1 MPQAKGLLFLSHS
14 SEDKELSSQ
23 FGHLVRQI
31 SLGQID
37 VWFSSDGR
45 PTGGFRPGD
54 SWFQKIREKMQSSSQ
69 IITLITPNSIFSE
82 WVVFE
87 SGFGAASADN
97 EKLAVITHG
106 ITSIADIPEP
116 LKHRH
121 AYRIDNTEGLF
132 EFCTKLFVL
141 YDVQFN
147 EILFSTYSDTFFK
160 AVATI
165 VAAKRTTEIET
176 LATGNIKTET
186 IDRSVIEHFDRRF
199 FELTSQLSVKS
210 RYITYTIRVRSGF
223 DQSVHRIEIFDDTTV
238 QDVLNE
244 IYEGIHEH
252 VGVWK
257 YLEEWI
263 LIDTHSGR
271 RVVIREIASK
281 VMASAVFKPGS
292 DWTVKKLN
300 RPYKPSDSRPEEIL

>member
-1 MPQAKGLLFLSHS
+1 
-14 SEDKELSSQ
+14 
-23 FGHLVRQI
+23 
-31 SLGQID
+31 
-37 VWFSSDGR
+37 
-45 PTGGFRPGD
+45 
-54 SWFQKIREKMQSSSQ
+54 MQSSSQ
-69 IITLITPNSIFSE
+69 MITLITPNSIFSE

-87 SGFGAASADN
+87 LGFGAGSADT

-106 ITSIADIPEP
+106 ITSMADIPEP

-132 EFCTKLFVL
+132 EFCTKLFAL

-165 VAAKRTTEIET
+165 TAAKIATEIET
-176 LATGNIKTET
+176 LASGNTKTET

-210 RYITYTIRVRSGF
+210 KYITYTIRVRSGF
-223 DQSVHRIEIFDDTTV
+223 DQSLHRIEIFDDMTV
-238 QDVLNE
+238 QEVLNE
-244 IYEGIHEH
+244 VYEIIHDH
-252 VGVWK
+252 VGAWK

-263 LIDTHSGR
+263 LIDNHSGR
-271 RVVIREIASK
+271 RVVIREISSN
-281 VMASAVFKPGS
+281 VLASAVFKPGS
-292 DWTVKKLN
+292 DWTAKKLN
-300 RPYKPSDSRPEEIL
+300 SPYKPSDSEPEALL